1 MRSVIKIYVP
11 VILFIWVSG
20 NLMAQ
25 SNQYLEIKASRG
37 QTAFGLLRKY
47 KLLDQS
53 CHLDAFFVLNK
64 MKPTETIIAEK
75 KYKLPIKLVRFD
87 GKSIRSSLNINDIKA
102 AREIE
107 SYNQEILS
115 ENLRKQDYK
124 KSKLLW
130 VPLSFEGCNMI
141 SSSGKEKVVTK
152 KDKHPTKYQEIAEL
166 TNQKPFSKKS
176 GKKTLVA
183 EQRMDSSEVAS
194 LYSKFL
200 PEDSELVSTNR
211 KSNIPLVKP
220 VSGRTVTVDLFGK
233 DKKEVVIESEA
244 LKNQVFYIVPG
255 HGGPDPGAMVK
266 HASGNTLCEDEY
278 AYDVSLR
285 LARNLIKHG
294 AIVHIIVQDKQN
306 GIRDDRYLDCDDN
319 EKVMGD
325 LLMPVNQ
332 KKRLRQGMA
341 KVNQLYL
348 THKLDGLKKQW
359 MISIHID
366 SQPEE
371 NRQDVFF
378 YYQADSRKSK
388 NKAHNLQKVFA
399 TKYKE
404 FQGRDYNGSV
414 STRPLYVIRASNPD
428 PIFVELANI
437 RNPKDQERILSP
449 KNRQVLAD
457 WMLEG
462 FLN

>member
-1 MRSVIKIYVP
+1 MRQVSKI
-11 VILFIWVSG
+11 ILTITFFSIVAG
-20 NLMAQ
+20 TLIAQ
-25 SNQYLEIKASRG
+25 SDQYLEIKATKG

-47 KLLDQS
+47 KLLDQA
-53 CHLDAFFVLNK
+53 CHLDAFFVLND
-64 MKPTETIIAEK
+64 MKPTEGIVAGR
-75 KYKLPIKLVRFD
+75 KYKLPVKLVRFD
-87 GKSIRSSLNINDIKA
+87 GKTIRTSLNINEIKKA
-102 AREIE
+102 KEIE
-107 SYNQEILS
+107 AYNQVVLS

-130 VPLSFEGCNMI
+130 VPLAFESCNVESASSKNKVQNDI
-141 SSSGKEKVVTK
+141 SGLKNKSLPQQDKQMPNQSPKRSRKV
-152 KDKHPTKYQEIAEL
+152 
-166 TNQKPFSKKS
+166 
-176 GKKTLVA
+176 LVA
-183 EQRMDSSEVAS
+183 DAKLDSAGVAA
-194 LYSKFL
+194 LYGKFI
-200 PEDSELVSTNR
+200 PEDSENLALAR
-211 KSNIPLVKP
+211 KSKTLAATP

-233 DKKEVVIESEA
+233 DKKEVIIESEV
-244 LKNQVFYIVPG
+244 LRNQVFYIVPG

-266 HASGNTLCEDEY
+266 HSSGNTLCEDEY

-294 AIVHIIVQDKQN
+294 AIVHIIVQDKIN
-306 GIRDDRYLDCDDN
+306 GIRDDRYLDCDNN

-348 THKLDGLKKQW
+348 NHKLDGIKKQW

-378 YYQADSRKSK
+378 YYQADSRKSR
-388 NKAHNLQKVFA
+388 NKAQNLQKVFA
-399 TKYKE
+399 SKYKE
-404 FQGRDYNGSV
+404 YQGRDYNGSV
-414 STRPLYVIRASNPD
+414 TTRPLYVIRASNPD

-462 FLN
+462 FLD